1 MELLQKYGY
10 SLVFTIIFLEQLG
23 LPIPAAPMLILAG
36 ALCASGMLSFHLV
49 LFLAILGCLIG
60 DAIWYAIG
68 RSKGR
73 GVLKTLCRLS
83 LSPDSCVR
91 KTESSFLK
99 YGMNSLIFAKFVP
112 GLNTIAPPMAGMVQS
127 NFFAFLWRDILG
139 SAVYSIALILPGFLF
154 ERRIFEIT
162 AVLEEV
168 GRSLLWLII
177 AAFGAYVLLKFARLK
192 YLQRLLYK
200 ERISPQELYQR
211 IQEGED
217 LTLLDLRSKIQHG
230 QVQKLPGAIQIL
242 PDEIDKHLSQLSRDR
257 WIVMY
262 CT

>member
-10 SLVFTIIFLEQLG
+10 SLVFINIFLEQLG
-23 LPIPAAPMLILAG
+23 FPIPAAPILILAG
-36 ALCASGMLSFHLV
+36 AFCAGGMLSFHLV
-49 LFLAILGCLIG
+49 LFLAVLGCFFG
-60 DAIWYAIG
+60 DVVWYAIG
-68 RSKGR
+68 RSKAR

-83 LSPDSCVR
+83 LNPDSCVR
-91 KTESSFLK
+91 KTESSFLR

-127 NFFAFLWRDILG
+127 KFFAFFWRDVLG
-139 SAVYSIALILPGFLF
+139 SVIYSVALILPGFLF

-177 AAFGAYVLLKFARLK
+177 AAIGLYVLFKFLRLK

-200 ERISPQELYQR
+200 ERITPQELYQR

-217 LTLLDLRSKIQHG
+217 FTLLDLRSKIQDS
-230 QVQKLPGAIQIL
+230 QMQKLPGAIQML
-242 PDEIDKHLSQLSRDR
+242 PDEIDKHIAQLSRDR

>member
-10 SLVFTIIFLEQLG
+10 SLVFIVIFLEQLG
-23 LPIPAAPMLILAG
+23 LPIPAAPILILAG
-36 ALCASGMLSFHLV
+36 ALCAGGMLSFHLV
-49 LFLAILGCLIG
+49 LFLAVLACFLG
-60 DAIWYAIG
+60 DVIWYAIG

-91 KTESSFLK
+91 QTENSFLR
-99 YGMNSLIFAKFVP
+99 YGMNSLLFAKFVP

-127 NFFAFLWRDILG
+127 NFFSFFWRDILG
-139 SAVYSIALILPGFLF
+139 SVIYSIALILPGFLF

-162 AVLEEV
+162 EVLEEV
-168 GRSLLWLII
+168 GRSLLWLIL
-177 AAFGAYVLLKFARLK
+177 AAIGLYVLFKFVRLK
-192 YLQRLLYK
+192 LLQRLLYK
-200 ERISPQELYQR
+200 ERITPQELYQR
-211 IQEGED
+211 IQEGEA
-217 LTLLDLRSKIQHG
+217 LTLVDLRSNMPDGNI
-230 QVQKLPGAIQIL
+230 QKLPGAIQIL
-242 PDEIDKHLSQLSRDR
+242 PGEIDKHIDQLSRDR